1 MFEVGIS
8 IPVQFAS
15 IRGVLRVKA
24 MSDFPSIRDPVVV
37 GVNASRARINTGK
50 ASDVVL

>member
-8 IPVQFAS
+8 IAVQFAS

-24 MSDFPSIRDPVVV
+24 MGDFPSVRYPVVV
-37 GVNASRARINTGK
+37 GVDASRARINVGK
-50 ASDVVL
+50 AANVVL